1 MHSRRYARNSQNDF
15 RQGTIRARFSE
26 SFLNEDDSRIAA
38 LYRKLP
44 QAEPDARTDAAVLAM
59 AHRTLN
65 PTLVATPL
73 PGPARRR
80 ARWLPALGAAAGLVL
95 AAGVALRV
103 GPQIWNERSDR
114 NAGTPA
120 EQLKDRVIEVRP
132 LDAPAPPP
140 PPASPAPPP
149 VSMAAPPSAAKAV
162 GELHA
167 PEPAQRER
175 EPVAAT
181 VRQEAAQPAHLCRAC
196 QLDRGGADTKELYK
210 VENVAPRPA
219 AARAF
224 PQRAQPQTEMDA
236 VERKQAIAAGA
247 WQTLPEN
254 AAHDAAAAGAAA
266 PTVAA
271 PNAGFAVQRE
281 KKAEAA
287 GTPDVL
293 IERIRRELR
302 ENHRQAALR
311 NLAEFRRNYPDY
323 VLPQDLRDLK

>member
-1 MHSRRYARNSQNDF
+1 MISGKEQFERDF
-15 RQGTIRARFSE
+15 E
-26 SFLNEDDSRIAA
+26 SFLNEEESRIAA

-44 QAEPDARTDAAVLAM
+44 QSEPDAKTDAAVLAM
-59 AHRTLN
+59 AHRALN

-73 PGPARRR
+73 PGPATRR

-114 NAGTPA
+114 AGTAA

-132 LDAPAPPP
+132 LDAPAPSP

-149 VSMAAPPSAAKAV
+149 ASVAAPPSAAKAV
-162 GELHA
+162 GELRA

-175 EPVAAT
+175 EPVAKT
-181 VRQEAAQPAHLCRAC
+181 VRQEAAAGAPVVSA
-196 QLDRGGADTKELYK
+196 DRGAMDAKELDK
-210 VENVAPRPA
+210 VDNVAPQPA
-219 AARAF
+219 AAQAF
-224 PQRAQPQTEMDA
+224 PQRAKPQTEMDA

-254 AAHDAAAAGAAA
+254 AARDAAATGAAA

-271 PNAGFAVQRE
+271 PSAGFAAQRE

-287 GTPDVL
+287 ITPDVL
-293 IERIRRELR
+293 IERIRRQLR